1 MNFHA
6 ADDIARAVLY
16 EGYLLYPYR
25 PTAIKNRQRWSF
37 GGLYPIGCT
46 SLGAAQLQTQC
57 LIEADAN
64 TRIEARVRFLQPM
77 ARRLG
82 ELLPPLLSWPCDR
95 EPAYHPVAALQ
106 CDGRRYYS
114 WDESMERE
122 LTLPPVSIE
131 QLCAG
136 LPPLEFTFP
145 ASRTLEPIAATDGR
159 ICGLIARCQA
169 AVSGRVSVAIDPLA
183 AGTWRLTL
191 GIDNTT
197 SLAAVTA
204 APPASTTA
212 LPASTTAPLAAPMF
226 DRGAAQLAA
235 FMSTH
240 IILGAEHGAFVSLI
254 DPPEHL
260 AQAARSCVNQSAWP
274 VLVGA
279 EGARD
284 TLLCSPII
292 LYDYP
297 KIAAE
302 SPGDLYD
309 GTEIDEILTL
319 RILTMTA
326 AEKQEM
332 AAGGERARALLART
346 ESLSPEQLLQLHGVM
361 RSPRAAADGIQAAD
375 GSQKTVSLHVGDQ
388 VRLRPRSG
396 GDIIDSALAG
406 QVAMIEAI
414 EVDFENRVH
423 VAVTLNDDPGR
434 DFGHERMPGHRFFFS
449 PEEIE
454 CLSGCGARR

>member
-25 PTAIKNRQRWSF
+25 PTAIKNRQRWTF
-37 GGLYPIGCT
+37 GGVYPIGCA
-46 SLGAAQLQTQC
+46 SLGPAQLHTQC
-57 LIEADAN
+57 LIEADTN
-64 TRIEARVRFLQPM
+64 TRIEVRVRLLQPM
-77 ARRLG
+77 ARTLG
-82 ELLPPLLSWPCDR
+82 ELVPPLLSWPRDR
-95 EPAYHPVAALQ
+95 EPPYRTVTELQ

-114 WDESMERE
+114 WEESVERE
-122 LTLPPVSIE
+122 LTLPAVSIE

-136 LPPLEFTFP
+136 PPPLEFAYP
-145 ASRTLEPIAATDGR
+145 ASRTLEPIAASDGR

-169 AVSGRVSVAIDPLA
+169 AISGRVSVAIDQAA
-183 AGTWRLTL
+183 AGAWRLTL
-191 GIDNTT
+191 RIDNTT
-197 SLAAVTA
+197 VLPTA
-204 APPASTTA
+204 LPTAPPASA
-212 LPASTTAPLAAPMF
+212 NAPPAAATF
-226 DRGAAQLAA
+226 DRAAAQLAA

-260 AQAARSCVNQSAWP
+260 AQAARSCVNQDAWP

-284 TLLCSPII
+284 TLLASPII

-297 KIAAE
+297 QIAAE

-332 AAGGERARALLART
+332 AATGERARALLART

-361 RSPRAAADGIQAAD
+361 RSPRAPADGIQGAA
-375 GSQKTVSLHVGDQ
+375 SLRVGDQ

-396 GDIIDSALAG
+396 GDVIDIALAG
-406 QVAMIEAI
+406 QVALIEAI

-434 DFGHERMPGHRFFFS
+434 DFGQERMPGHRFFFS
-449 PEEIE
+449 PEEVE
-454 CLSGCGARR
+454 CVSRAGERR

>member
-6 ADDIARAVLY
+6 ADAIVRAVLY

-37 GGLYPIGCT
+37 GGLYPAGCA
-46 SLGAAQLQTQC
+46 SLGGAQLRTQC
-57 LIEADAN
+57 LLEARAN
-64 TRIEARVRFLQPM
+64 TRIEARVRFLQPL

-82 ELLPPLLSWPCDR
+82 ELLPPLLSWPPDSELHGDPHR
-95 EPAYHPVAALQ
+95 EPPYRPVEVLL

-114 WDESMERE
+114 WDESVERE
-122 LTLPPVSIE
+122 VTLPALSIDE
-131 QLCAG
+131 LAAG
-136 LPPLEFTFP
+136 LALDFAYP
-145 ASRTLEPIAATDGR
+145 ATRALEPISDTCGR
-159 ICGLIARCQA
+159 ICGVIVRSQA
-169 AVSGRVSVAIDPLA
+169 AVSGRVTLAIDQLGSDA
-183 AGTWRLTL
+183 WRLT
-191 GIDNTT
+191 
-197 SLAAVTA
+197 
-204 APPASTTA
+204 ASIGNTTA
-212 LPASTTAPLAAPMF
+212 LPAPAPL
-226 DRGAAQLAA
+226 DRDAAQLAA
-235 FMSTH
+235 FLSTH
-240 IILGAEHGAFVSLI
+240 VILGAEDGAFVSLI
-254 DPPEHL
+254 DPPERL

-274 VLVGA
+274 VLVGD

-292 LYDYP
+292 LYDHP
-297 KIAAE
+297 QIAAE

-332 AAGGERARALLART
+332 AATDERARALLART
-346 ESLSPEQLLQLHGVM
+346 ESLTQEQLLQLHGVM
-361 RSPRAAADGIQAAD
+361 RNPRDPLA
-375 GSQKTVSLHVGDQ
+375 LRVGDQ

-396 GDIIDSALAG
+396 GDVFDIALAG
-406 QVAMIEAI
+406 QMALIEAI

-423 VAVTLNDDPGR
+423 VAVTLNEDPGR
-434 DFGHERMPGHRFFFS
+434 DLGRERLPGHRFFFS

-454 CLSGCGARR
+454 SLSGAGQQR